1 MQTIHYNQSRFETA
15 DAIARA
21 VLMYAEALA
30 TRQRFAVVDI
40 PTVTPTGVEAVH
52 LLIGPGIPI
61 AYTPVPEESVLST
74 VPRNEFA
81 RDAAA
86 ASPIELGE
94 LEVRRAVRALTEGT
108 MRVRV
113 RIAATP
119 LDGEELLEEP
129 TDLGAR

>member
-1 MQTIHYNQSRFETA
+1 MKTIHYNQSRFETA

-21 VLMYAEALA
+21 VLVYAEALA

-40 PTVTPTGVEAVH
+40 PTVTRTGVEIAH

-61 AYTPVPEESVLST
+61 AYTPALDDPVLGDI
-74 VPRNEFA
+74 PRDEFA
-81 RDAAA
+81 GDAAA
-86 ASPIELGE
+86 AVPIGLGE
-94 LEVRRAVRALTEGT
+94 LDVRRAVRALTEGT

-119 LDGEELLEEP
+119 LDGETLLEEP
-129 TDLGAR
+129 TDLGAV